1 MRRNDRRISF
11 KSTRRGAGRLLAMA
25 CMLASVGCV
34 ERTITIT
41 SEPSGAL
48 VHLNDEEVGRTPLT
62 VPFTFYG
69 VYDVRLEM
77 DPVWLNTKDAAD
89 RLGVTPQRVDE
100 MITQKQIESRKAP
113 SGETMVKVWYRPLW
127 TSHKAK
133 APWWEAPGPDLL
145 AEAVPD
151 NKVPQAWHFKLEATE
166 GSTPETVLDRAKQ
179 LRASVRQSHE
189 TVLDSGE
196 EK

>member
-1 MRRNDRRISF
+1 MVL
-11 KSTRRGAGRLLAMA
+11 GCMVAGF
-25 CMLASVGCV
+25 GCV

-77 DPVWLNTKDAAD
+77 DPVWMSTKDAAE
-89 RLGVTPQRVDE
+89 RLNVAPRRLDE
-100 MITQKQIESRKAP
+100 MVTRKEIESRKGP

-127 TSHKAK
+127 TSQKAK
-133 APWWEAPGPDLL
+133 APWWEAPGPDLI

-151 NKVPQAWHFKLEATE
+151 NKVSQNWHFKLEANE

-189 TVLDSGE
+189 SVE
-196 EK
+196 EIKDDQ